1 MIPSVLLPQ
10 PQSEP
15 SFLIAYASIP
25 GAISSKLE
33 PDAYNVAYNYIYKGP
48 ILMGRQV
55 NFCVDEIY
63 IEIDSSRLSKDD
75 MIKGSNVQLKQ
86 YILY

>member
-1 MIPSVLLPQ
+1 
-10 PQSEP
+10 
-15 SFLIAYASIP
+15 
-25 GAISSKLE
+25 
-33 PDAYNVAYNYIYKGP
+33 
-48 ILMGRQV
+48 MGRQV